1 MTILLLG
8 ADQSAADAYTRAGSY
23 LPGALAFES
32 TTTTSSDTIK
42 HLLESAGGDTLGAVV
57 LEAVND
63 DTLRL
68 LAAHGTRMLYDP
80 PVFDST
86 TRLWQLVALA
96 ERHKAWILP
105 MMPLRLLPVIQR
117 IKAMAAAGRLG
128 KLLYLKATYNERL
141 PHDSSGL
148 VSALNKRGCHALDL
162 ARWLLGGDFVDVRV
176 ACGKGLSTAAG
187 ATDDMTILSCLLADK
202 SYATV
207 DISWSL
213 PSAYPKPVSITI
225 EIAGAGGSIRSD
237 ALNQTLQLHG
247 CGSNRELNWGS
258 DSRTEALRLL
268 TDTRGAAPPVTLR
281 DLATAQALCED
292 LM

>member
-8 ADQSAADAYTRAGSY
+8 ADQSAAEAYTRAGSI
-23 LPGALAFES
+23 LPGALAFDSAKITS
-32 TTTTSSDTIK
+32 TDTIK
-42 HLLESAGGDTLGAVV
+42 PLLESADGDTLGAVV

-68 LAAHGTRMLYDP
+68 LAAHGARILYDP

-96 ERHKAWILP
+96 SRHKAWILP
-105 MMPLRLLPVIQR
+105 MMPLRLLPVNQR
-117 IKAMAAAGRLG
+117 TKAMAAAGRLG
-128 KLLYLKATYNERL
+128 QLLYLKATYNERL
-141 PHDSSGL
+141 PRDSSGL
-148 VSALNKRGCHALDL
+148 VSALGKRGCHAIDL
-162 ARWLLGGDFVDVRV
+162 VRWLLDGDCVDVQA
-176 ACGKGLSTAAG
+176 ACGKGLSAAAG
-187 ATDDMTILSCLLADK
+187 ETDDMAILSCLLADK

-225 EIAGAGGSIRSD
+225 EIAGTEGSIRSD

-247 CGSNRELNWGS
+247 CGSNREINWGS

-268 TDTRGAAPPVTLR
+268 TDASGPAPPVTLR